1 MLSTGAEASAAMQ
14 RAARIAARIDRRR
27 REDGE
32 RGAGLVNELLLG
44 QTLEFRLRAR
54 VLEEAGDVGLHRG
67 AEHADRLG
75 LLLGVLPVDEQVLAD
90 VEVRLAEPLALHARI
105 GILGGID
112 DALGGGLAEEEIY
125 DRPGPLREVELGR
138 RGLEHLLV
146 GVAAPRLREVE
157 RDDPIRLGGIEL
169 NGADEIWNGGDVE
182 ALIEASEAAVVEG
195 QRVVRIEIDRLAV
208 VLDGPIVAPHVL
220 KGARAVVE
228 GQR

>member
-1 MLSTGAEASAAMQ
+1 MLSAGAEASAAMQ
-14 RAARIAARIDRRR
+14 SAARIDRRR

-44 QTLEFRLRAR
+44 QTLELRLRAR
-54 VLEEAGDVGLHRG
+54 VFEEAGDVGLHRG

-112 DALGGGLAEEEIY
+112 DALGRGLTEEEIH
-125 DRPGPLREVELGR
+125 DGPGPLREVELRR

-146 GVAAPRLREVE
+146 GVAAPRLREVK

-182 ALIEASEAAVVEG
+182 ALIEASEA
-195 QRVVRIEIDRLAV
+195 
-208 VLDGPIVAPHVL
+208 
-220 KGARAVVE
+220 
-228 GQR
+228 